1 MDQTLLASA
10 ATSSKRVL
18 TPRQVDILR
27 LLANGFP
34 DKEISAILHI
44 SEETVAYHLRVM
56 FDQHQVHSRAGL
68 VGVLARLLPSPAG
81 IPDLQTGPTRTC
93 SCVPLR
99 FVTQYHPVNWIL
111 DEK

>member
-68 VGVLARLLPSPAG
+68 VGVLARLLPSPAR
-81 IPDLQTGPTRTC
+81 DSGPPNRPYTN
-93 SCVPLR
+93 V
-99 FVTQYHPVNWIL
+99 
-111 DEK
+111 